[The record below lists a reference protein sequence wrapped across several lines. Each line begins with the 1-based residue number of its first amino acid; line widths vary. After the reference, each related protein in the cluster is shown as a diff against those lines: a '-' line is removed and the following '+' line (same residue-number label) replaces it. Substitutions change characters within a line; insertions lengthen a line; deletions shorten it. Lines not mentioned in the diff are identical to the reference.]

1 MKKLLILIFFAVS
14 VSAQSFAQALMYN
27 PWVENIR
34 AGEDIDSIS
43 IPAWVYFSA
52 VDGKA
57 YLADN
62 IVNRAQ
68 ALVFAPI
75 EADSAGQA
83 MFAGIYEWPDS
94 LDVGKSYYLTSTA
107 GRTSAI
113 RNNNATAVGTAVS
126 PTRMLVAPGQTNP
139 NGIDES
145 IYTTNGTIPGNVAR
159 HISLDS
165 AAAISITYPIGQ
177 PMLTLYSG
185 DDSTCV
191 NASVFMQSPDGDTEF
206 LLNDANLVLGRN
218 GNYTYYTDTSIT
230 SSVTIGAVT
239 GSFSIKADI
248 TEVTKPIV
256 LVGDTLVAGISD
268 ATFITRKWAE
278 DNLSGG
284 GGGSSDALGTG
295 FTSGGGTGTI
305 PDGTVATCDGSF
317 DIDGGFSGF
326 DNKLTFSPSGIGD
339 YANFIG
345 IKHDNDNF
353 LACFQD
359 IGDES
364 EFAIRG
370 SVLKDSEFKGQVAVY
385 PSVVNFESAN
395 IVSNSNARFS
405 AAAASAAVMQHDDGA
420 GKVVQVTVGSGNVE
434 VVTTTGALI
443 PPRLTETQRDALTPS
458 EGWTVHNTTTHTP
471 QYYDGSAWQNT
482 ARPYKVYAAII
493 NQGGG
498 SDPVATVLENTLGG
512 TVVWTRSDVGSYLGT
527 LTGAFLEGKTWTT
540 SLVFTVS
547 SYAKLFRN
555 DDDSVRLFANDG
567 DGEIENTPI
576 EIRVYN

>member
-1 MKKLLILIFFAVS
+1 MKKLLILFLLSVS
-14 VSAQSFAQALMYN
+14 ISAQSFAQALMYN
-27 PWVENIR
+27 PWVENIV

-107 GRTSAI
+107 GRTSSTRVA
-113 RNNNATAVGTAVS
+113 NASTVGVAVS
-126 PTRMLVAPGQTNP
+126 ATRMLIGPGRLSP

-230 SSVTIGAVT
+230 SSVTVGAVT
-239 GSFSIKADI
+239 GSFNIKADS
-248 TEVTKPIV
+248 TEVTKPVV
-256 LVGDTLVAGISD
+256 LVGDPLGTGISD
-268 ATFITRKWAE
+268 GTLITRKWAE

-284 GGGSSDALGTG
+284 GGGASYLVYTALLTQSGEDAPT
-295 FTSGGGTGTI
+295 
-305 PDGTVATCDGSF
+305 
-317 DIDGGFSGF
+317 
-326 DNKLTFSPSGIGD
+326 
-339 YANFIG
+339 
-345 IKHDNDNF
+345 
-353 LACFQD
+353 
-359 IGDES
+359 
-364 EFAIRG
+364 AI
-370 SVLKDSEFKGQVAVY
+370 
-385 PSVVNFESAN
+385 
-395 IVSNSNARFS
+395 
-405 AAAASAAVMQHDDGA
+405 
-420 GKVVQVTVGSGNVE
+420 
-434 VVTTTGALI
+434 
-443 PPRLTETQRDALTPS
+443 
-458 EGWTVHNTTTHTP
+458 
-471 QYYDGSAWQNT
+471 
-482 ARPYKVYAAII
+482 
-493 NQGGG
+493 
-498 SDPVATVLENTLGG
+498 VLENTLGG
-512 TVVWTRSDVGSYLGT
+512 TVVWTWGATGRYYAT
-527 LTGAFLEGKTWTT
+527 LTGAFTEDKTWWEGEGFGAEWQPDEG
-540 SLVFTVS
+540 V
-547 SYAKLFRN
+547 N
-555 DDDSVRLFANDG
+555 SVMIRRLSADVMVVETGSAGDRADG
-567 DGEIENTPI
+567 VLRGHPI
-576 EIRVYN
+576 EFRVYP